1 MNDIPAVEDALRRI
15 PGVAAVRIVAD
26 AILGHPVEVHVLAEM
41 DKHPKQIVRDIQSV
55 AMASFDLELDRR
67 IISVV
72 QLETPRPEK
81 AGPAGVSAAAP
92 MPGADDE
99 PTVDLTDLHRV
110 RVAGVG
116 IARNGHRCTAE
127 VALTRDGAQTMGTT
141 EGVATP
147 SLLPAL
153 VARAA
158 VDALGRIDPLGDRLE
173 VESAS
178 VQRLGSR
185 EIAVVTLLLLHASH
199 EETLIGSAPVR
210 AAGYEDAV
218 VRAVLDATNR
228 RLASAS

>member
-1 MNDIPAVEDALRRI
+1 MNDIPAVEEALRRI
-15 PGVAAVRIVAD
+15 PGVVAVRMVAD
-26 AILGHPVEVHVLAEM
+26 PILGHPVEVHVLAEL
-41 DKHPKQIVRDIQSV
+41 DKHPKQVVRDIQSV
-55 AMASFDLELDRR
+55 AMASFDLEIDRR

-72 QLETPRPEK
+72 QLE
-81 AGPAGVSAAAP
+81 A
-92 MPGADDE
+92 PGAQHATAAQAASQAATAPVDDE
-99 PTVDLTDLHRV
+99 PTVDLTDLHRI

-127 VALTRDGAQTMGTT
+127 VALTRDGTRTLGTT

-178 VQRLGSR
+178 VQHLGSR
-185 EIAVVTLLLLHASH
+185 EIAVVTMLLLHPSQ

>member
-1 MNDIPAVEDALRRI
+1 
-15 PGVAAVRIVAD
+15 
-26 AILGHPVEVHVLAEM
+26 
-41 DKHPKQIVRDIQSV
+41 SV

-72 QLETPRPEK
+72 QLETPGAK
-81 AGPAGVSAAAP
+81 AAPSAPAAAS
-92 MPGADDE
+92 AVEDE
-99 PTVDLTDLHRV
+99 PAVDLTDLHRI

-158 VDALGRIDPLGDRLE
+158 VDALGLIDPLGDRLE

-185 EIAVVTLLLLHASH
+185 EIAVVTLLLLHPSQ

-218 VRAVLDATNR
+218 VRAV
-228 RLASAS
+228 